1 MGFTIEQH
9 HVLKYAEDV
18 QMAYQQDGARL
29 RDCVEVKS
37 GIVGK
42 SFSTNDVGIIE
53 AQTKDSRHEQHSHQD
68 PEHLV
73 RWGNLVY
80 YYNAVMMDRD
90 DDARVLANP
99 KNKYVMAAAASLGR
113 RADRTIIT
121 ALLGTAITGEDRT
134 GTQALP
140 TAQKVTGSTSALTKA
155 KILTAKRLLD
165 EAEVPE
171 GDRYFAISAQG
182 LEDML
187 GITEVVS
194 TDYNTVKALVD
205 GQINT
210 WLGFTWKRLELLPK
224 GVVTTNV
231 RQAIAWHKSALVF
244 GETTASQ
251 YSRIAQRR
259 DMHDAWETYAAIDI
273 GAVRKRDKGVVEVHY
288 LES

>member
-1 MGFTIEQH
+1 MSFGIEAH

-18 QMAYQQDGARL
+18 QMAYQQEGSRL
-29 RDCVEVKS
+29 RECVTVKT

-42 SFSTNDVGIIE
+42 SFSTNDIGVAM
-53 AQTKDSRHEQHSHQD
+53 AQLKGTRHEQHSHQD
-68 PEHLV
+68 VEHPV
-73 RWGNLVY
+73 RWGNLAY
-80 YYNAVMMDRD
+80 YYSSIMMDRD
-90 DDARVLANP
+90 DDARVLADP
-99 KNKYVMAAAASLGR
+99 KNNYVTAGAYALGR
-113 RADRTIIT
+113 QADQLIIN
-121 ALLGTAITGEDRT
+121 ALLGTATTGEDRS

-140 TAQKVTGSTSALTKA
+140 SAQKVTGSTSALTKA

-165 EAEVPE
+165 EAEVPDSE
-171 GDRYFAISAQG
+171 RYFAISAQG

-187 GITEVVS
+187 GITEVIS
-194 TDYNTVKALVD
+194 SDYNTVKALVD

-231 RQAIAWHKSALVF
+231 RQAIAWHKQALVF

-251 YSRIAQRR
+251 YSRIKQRT

>member
-1 MGFTIEQH
+1 MSIEQH

-18 QMAYQQDGARL
+18 QMAYQQDSSRL
-29 RDCVEVKS
+29 RGCVELKT

-42 SFSTNDVGIIE
+42 SFSTNDIGIVE
-53 AQTKDSRHEQHSHQD
+53 AVTKDSRHEQHAHQD
-68 PEHLV
+68 PEHTV

-80 YYNAVMMDRD
+80 YYNSVMMDRD
-90 DDARVLANP
+90 DDARVLADP
-99 KNKYVMAAAASLGR
+99 KNKYVMGNAASLGR

-121 ALLGTAITGEDRT
+121 AGLGTAITGEDRT

-140 TAQKVTGSTSALTKA
+140 SAQKVTGSTSALTKA

-171 GDRYFAISAQG
+171 SERYFAISAQG

-187 GITEVVS
+187 GITEIVS
-194 TDYNTVKALVD
+194 SDYNTVKALVD

-224 GVVTTNV
+224 GVVSANV
-231 RQAIAWHKSALVF
+231 RQAMAWHKSAIVF

-273 GAVRKRDKGVVEVHY
+273 GAVRKRDKGVVEIHY

>member
-1 MGFTIEQH
+1 MPGIEEH
-9 HVLKYAEDV
+9 HVLKYADDV
-18 QMAYQQDGARL
+18 QLAYQQMGSRL
-29 RDCVEVKS
+29 RECVNVRT

-42 SFSTNDVGIIE
+42 SFSTNDIDIIE
-53 AQTKDSRHEQHSHQD
+53 AVTKDTRHEMHSHQD
-68 PEHLV
+68 PEHTV

-80 YYNAVMMDRD
+80 YYNSIMMDRD

-99 KNKYVMAAAASLGR
+99 KNKYVTSAAYSLGR

-134 GTQALP
+134 GTQALQ
-140 TAQKVTGSTSALTKA
+140 TAQKVMGSTSALTKP
-155 KILTAKRLLD
+155 KLLTAKRLLD
-165 EAEVPE
+165 EAEVPDD
-171 GDRYFAISAQG
+171 GRYIAISAQG

-187 GITEVVS
+187 GITEVIS
-194 TDYNTVKALVD
+194 SDYNTIKALVD

-210 WLGFTWKRLELLPK
+210 WLGFSFKRTELLPK

-231 RQAIAWHKSALVF
+231 RQAIAWHKDALEF

-259 DMHDAWETYAAIDI
+259 DMHDAWETYSAIDI
-273 GAVRKRDKGVVEVHY
+273 GAVRKRDKGVVEIHY

>member
-1 MGFTIEQH
+1 VAFTIEQH
-9 HVLKYAEDV
+9 HVIKYADDV
-18 QMAYQQDGARL
+18 QMAYQQDASRM
-29 RDCVEVKS
+29 RNCVELKT

-42 SFSTNDVGIIE
+42 SFSTNDIDIVE
-53 AQTKDSRHEQHSHQD
+53 AVTKDSRHEQHSHQD
-68 PEHLV
+68 PEHKV
-73 RWGNLVY
+73 RWGNLTY
-80 YYNAVMMDRD
+80 YYNSIMMDRD
-90 DDARVLANP
+90 DDARVLADP
-99 KNKYVMAAAASLGR
+99 KNSYVMTNAASLGR
-113 RADRTIIT
+113 RADRTIIS
-121 ALLGTAITGEDRT
+121 ALLGTAVTLEDRT

-165 EAEVPE
+165 AAEVPD

-187 GITEVVS
+187 AITEVIS
-194 TDYNTVKALVD
+194 SDYNTVKALVD

-210 WLGFTWKRLELLPK
+210 WLGFKWVRTELLPI
-224 GVVTTNV
+224 GVVTTLV

-251 YSRIAQRR
+251 YTRIKQRT

-288 LES
+288 LET

>member
-1 MGFTIEQH
+1 MPGIEEH
-9 HVLKYAEDV
+9 HVLKYADDV
-18 QMAYQQDGARL
+18 QMAYQQDGSRL
-29 RDCVEVKS
+29 RECVTLKS
-37 GIVGK
+37 GITGK
-42 SFSTNDVGIIE
+42 AFSTNDIGIVE
-53 AQTKDSRHEQHSHQD
+53 AVTKDSRHEQHAHQD
-68 PEHLV
+68 PEHTV

-80 YYNAVMMDRD
+80 YYNSIMMDRD
-90 DDARVLANP
+90 DDARVLADP
-99 KNKYVMAAAASLGR
+99 KNQYVMSNASSLGR

-121 ALLGTAITGEDRT
+121 ALLGSAITGEDRS

-165 EAEVPE
+165 EAEVPD
-171 GDRYFAISAQG
+171 GNRYFAISAQG

-187 GITEVVS
+187 AITEVIS
-194 TDYNTVKALVD
+194 SDYNTVKALVD

-210 WLGFTWKRLELLPK
+210 WLGFTFKRTELLPK

-231 RQAIAWHKSALVF
+231 RQAIAWHKGALVF

-251 YSRIAQRR
+251 YSRIALRR

-273 GAVRKRDKGVVEVHY
+273 GGVRKRDKGVVEVHY